1 MTRNHPKP
9 RREPGV
15 PHATTVIMADLL
27 PGTRAYTDLYREA
40 PPILVV
46 DTGPTEVQLAV
57 PADRVSVEDL
67 AIVDALLE
75 AAAAYRTALLAHL
88 D

>member
-1 MTRNHPKP
+1 MPQDVSRP
-9 RREPGV
+9 RREHGA

-27 PGTRAYTDLYREA
+27 PGTRAYADTYREA
-40 PPILVV
+40 PPILVL

-57 PADRVSVEDL
+57 PGDRVTLEDL
-67 AIVDALLE
+67 DIVDVILE
-75 AAAAYRTALLAHL
+75 ATAAYRTALVAHL

>member
-1 MTRNHPKP
+1 MTRNVPHP
-9 RREPGV
+9 RREPGA
-15 PHATTVIMADLL
+15 PHATTVIMTDLL

-40 PPILVV
+40 PPVLVL
-46 DTGPTEVQLAV
+46 DTGPTELQLAV
-57 PADRVSVEDL
+57 PADRVTLEDL